1 MLVGDGDGV
10 EGGDGGAYTRK
21 ALGGIVS
28 TGYDA
33 GGLEGEEGTA
43 TGMYGEGSGE
53 EGSVTGEYGDGG
65 GE

>member
-1 MLVGDGDGV
+1 MLVGDGDRVG
-10 EGGDGGAYTRK
+10 GGDGGAYTRK

-33 GGLEGEEGTA
+33 GGEDEEEGTT

-53 EGSVTGEYGDGG
+53 EGGEYGDGG